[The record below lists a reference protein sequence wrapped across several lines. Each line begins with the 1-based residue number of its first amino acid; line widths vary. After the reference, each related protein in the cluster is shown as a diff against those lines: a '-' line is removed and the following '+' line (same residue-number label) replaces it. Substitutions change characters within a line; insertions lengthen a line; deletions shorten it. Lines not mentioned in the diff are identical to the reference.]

1 MPASKVCSLY
11 SVVAGDSMLTFDA
24 KSSLHAVHGR
34 VTALSGSVDVGFDDD
49 GAISLSPPP
58 RMHVEFA
65 IEQLRSGNDLQDKEM
80 WKMIDSRRFPL
91 VSADLRSIEAV
102 SGGRGYV
109 ATGDITLAGRVRSY
123 SGTIAVKGDGDR
135 LVVDGGLTIDIRD
148 FGLKPPQLLFIKV
161 DPIVKVGL
169 HLVATAAAAAA

>member
-1 MPASKVCSLY
+1 MLESKVCSLY

-34 VTALSGSVDVGFDDD
+34 VTALTGSVDAGFEDD
-49 GAISLSPPP
+49 GSLSLSAAP
-58 RMHVEFA
+58 RMHVEFSV
-65 IEQLRSGNDLQDKEM
+65 EQLRSGNDLQDKEM

-91 VSADLRSIEAV
+91 VSADLRSIESV
-102 SGGRGYV
+102 SGGRGYI
-109 ATGDITLAGRVRSY
+109 AAGDITLAGRVRPY
-123 SGTIAVKGDGDR
+123 SGTITVKGDGER

-161 DPIVKVGL
+161 DPIVKVSL